1 MRFDTKISSTKTLLL
16 VWVLMY
22 TPGALADGF
31 DALMN
36 ATGGG
41 GLGQMPGA
49 DVGSVARI
57 RTDIKEAA
65 STTNNKK
72 SKNSSEEDDDDDD
85 EIDNKP
91 ATIREK
97 AFQQLIDKTFP
108 LRPTEIVRLHE
119 QLEKSKEAV
128 SRPVLPPPHPVS
140 STMPIDL
147 SPGATSPVVR
157 LAKGFVTS
165 LVFVD
170 ATGQP
175 WPIADYTIGNATDFT
190 IQWDNKT
197 NTLFVQS
204 NKNYVHTNLALRMA
218 ELDAP
223 IVISFVTNQKEID
236 YRLDMQ
242 LQARGPNAVMPI
254 TRELPRVT
262 PQYLVSALDG
272 IPPNGAR
279 QLKVSGIK
287 ADAWLFNGKM
297 LLRTKYPLLSPAWS
311 STISSVDGTKVYQI
325 ATTPS
330 ILVSVDGNPIYA
342 TITGM

>member
-1 MRFDTKISSTKTLLL
+1 MRVNMFGNYKKLIYLSITLSLPL
-16 VWVLMY
+16 ASFN
-22 TPGALADGF
+22 ALASGDGF
-31 DALMN
+31 DDLMA

-41 GLGQMPGA
+41 GLTQMPGT
-49 DVGSVARI
+49 DYSFNEQVKDSVDEDAP
-57 RTDIKEAA
+57 KSGYAA
-65 STTNNKK
+65 EMDNPEE
-72 SKNSSEEDDDDDD
+72 EEDVNEDS
-85 EIDNKP
+85 
-91 ATIREK
+91 IRQQ
-97 AFQQLIDKTFP
+97 AFRQLLNKTFP
-108 LRPTEIVRLHE
+108 LRPTEIIKLHKE
-119 QLEKSKEAV
+119 LEKSKEAV
-128 SRPVLPPPHPVS
+128 ARPVLAPPHPVS

-147 SPGATSPVVR
+147 SPGASAPVVR

-170 ATGQP
+170 STGQP
-175 WPIADYTIGNATDFT
+175 WPIADYTIGNSTDFT

-242 LQARGPNAVMPI
+242 LQARGPNAVIPV

-272 IPPNGAR
+272 LPPNGSK
-279 QLKVSGIK
+279 QLKVSGIR
-287 ADAWLFNGKM
+287 ADAWMYEGKM
-297 LLRTKYPLLSPAWS
+297 LLRTKHQLLSPAWS
-311 STISSVDGTKVYQI
+311 STVSSVDGMKVYQI
-325 ATTPS
+325 SPTPS
-330 ILVSVDGNPIYA
+330 VLVAVDGNPVYA